1 MIRGLLLNSLLRPL
15 PVAKQTLFN
24 QVQYFARRTAKN
36 KQILDANQEVLN
48 KAKQIEEDNEYKL
61 KQAQLIKEAMEA
73 SKQKEEQIHQEEKL
87 LKQNYSKTNAQT
99 EQISENIQTVQRK
112 QKIKSPLLDKKIT
125 QKTELV
131 RNNDDIDD
139 SEVKR
144 IQLLKDQKVQQQI
157 QYERLRKQVM
167 NEERLSKYLSRS
179 GICSRRQ
186 AEKMIKDG
194 LIKVDGKVA
203 TSNLPVTPKNNI
215 EIFTQRGEKF
225 APVKQNAKIWI
236 FYKPRG
242 MICSHDDPLKRPSV
256 FDYIYNNTKIKE
268 PHIKAVGRLDYNSE
282 GLILLTNDGDI
293 AQCLE
298 QPESNIYRQ
307 YRVRVQGKLD
317 ERTLL
322 KLRQGTVING
332 VQYGPFY
339 VEIDKR
345 QSSNTWLI
353 VGLYTGK
360 NREIRKVMQK
370 FDLRVSR
377 LKRLSYGPYKIGSML
392 PGQIFETYVNEELK
406 RKIYLYMRKRLQLSQ
421 ADMKAYLVDKFGED
435 LFLNNKLE
443 EDLTLDKIAKKAFK
457 ELDSNS
463 LRTQLLEQKNEKQE
477 I

>member
-1 MIRGLLLNSLLRPL
+1 MIRGLLLNCLLRPQ
-15 PVAKQTLFN
+15 PVVKQTLFN

-36 KQILDANQEVLN
+36 KQILEANQEVLN
-48 KAKQIEEDNEYKL
+48 RAKQIEEDNEYKL
-61 KQAQLIKEAMEA
+61 KQAELIKEAMEA
-73 SKQKEEQIHQEEKL
+73 QKLQEEQVKNEEKP
-87 LKQNYSKTNAQT
+87 LKPNHIKINQNDELQ
-99 EQISENIQTVQRK
+99 SEDIQVVQRK
-112 QKIKSPLLDKKIT
+112 QKIKSPSLDKKT
-125 QKTELV
+125 AQKTEIL
-131 RNNDDIDD
+131 RNDDDIDD
-139 SEVKR
+139 NEVRR

-194 LIKVDGKVA
+194 LIKVDGKIA

-242 MICSHDDPLKRPSV
+242 MICTHDDPLKRPSI
-256 FDYIYNNTKIKE
+256 FNYIYNNTKIKE
-268 PHIKAVGRLDYNSE
+268 PHIIAVGRLDYNSE

-345 QSSNTWLI
+345 QSTNTWLTI
-353 VGLYTGK
+353 GLYTGK

-392 PGQIFETYVNEELK
+392 PGQVFETYVNEEVK

-435 LFLNNKLE
+435 LFLNNKPE
-443 EDLTLDKIAKKAFK
+443 EDLTLDKIAKKAFRD
-457 ELDSNS
+457 LDQNS

>member
-1 MIRGLLLNSLLRPL
+1 MIRGLLLNCLFRPQ
-15 PVAKQTLFN
+15 PVVKQTLFN

-36 KQILDANQEVLN
+36 KQILEANQEVFN
-48 KAKQIEEDNEYKL
+48 RAKQIEEENEYKL
-61 KQAQLIKEAMEA
+61 KQAELIKEAMEA
-73 SKQKEEQIHQEEKL
+73 SQQKEEQVKKVEKPQ
-87 LKQNYSKTNAQT
+87 KSSRSKLN
-99 EQISENIQTVQRK
+99 ENIEQNEEDIQIVQKK
-112 QKIKSPLLDKKIT
+112 QKIKSPELDKKTT
-125 QKTELV
+125 QKSELA
-131 RNNDDIDD
+131 RNDDDIDD
-139 SEVKR
+139 SEVRR

-179 GICSRRQ
+179 GVCSRRQ

-256 FDYIYNNTKIKE
+256 FNYIYNNTKIKE
-268 PHIKAVGRLDYNSE
+268 PHIIAVGRLDYNSE

-307 YRVRVQGKLD
+307 YRVRVQGELD
-317 ERTLL
+317 ERKLL

-332 VQYGPFY
+332 VQYGPFN

-345 QSSNTWLI
+345 QSSNTWLT

-392 PGQIFETYVNEELK
+392 PGQIFETYVNDELK

-435 LFLNNKLE
+435 LFLNNKPD
-443 EDLTLDKIAKKAFK
+443 EDLTLDKIAKKAYK
-457 ELDSNS
+457 ELDQNS
-463 LRTQLLEQKNEKQE
+463 LRTQLLEQKNEKHE